1 MSAVVTFFSNESAQ
15 KILCSELAGARVK
28 CQEQKYSVAISGVMN
43 QVENHACQQCRRVA
57 SPVDGGVFFHLKGKQ
72 FAGILPVKS
81 CLDISCH
88 YEHNVLDYR
97 MNSNGVHVKMS
108 TDLQLAEVNMS
119 ICGYKEP
126 RLLMRGR
133 IQSVGESFVK
143 TFTHQVALLS
153 LAAQLHQARDDQP
166 LSALRGALM
175 TRLIPP
181 RNDATPVP
189 PSPEQLL
196 SSYSLLNR
204 PGGDWVICVI
214 WACNCPPEVANPVI

>member
-1 MSAVVTFFSNESAQ
+1 MSPVATFFSNESVQ
-15 KILCSELAGARVK
+15 EILCSELAGARVK

-57 SPVDGGVFFHLKGKQ
+57 SPLDGGVFFHLKGKQ

-119 ICGYKEP
+119 ICGYNPMEP

-133 IQSVGESFVK
+133 IQAMREKVLLK
-143 TFTHQVALLS
+143 LFTCQVALLS
-153 LAAQLHQARDDQP
+153 LAAQLHQARDDRS
-166 LSALRGALM
+166 LIALRGALL
-175 TRLIPP
+175 THLTPP
-181 RNDATPVP
+181 RNDGTPVP
-189 PSPEQLL
+189 PSEQL
-196 SSYSLLNR
+196 
-204 PGGDWVICVI
+204 V
-214 WACNCPPEVANPVI
+214 EVVGPFGQDAS

>member
-1 MSAVVTFFSNESAQ
+1 MQ

-28 CQEQKYSVAISGVMN
+28 CQEGKYSVAISGVMN
-43 QVENHACQQCRRVA
+43 QVENHACQQCRCVA

-119 ICGYKEP
+119 ICGYKPTEP

-133 IQSVGESFVK
+133 IQAARGKVWLKLFPCR
-143 TFTHQVALLS
+143 VALLS
-153 LAAQLHQARDDQP
+153 LAAQLHQARDD
-166 LSALRGALM
+166 LSLIALRGALL
-175 TRLIPP
+175 THLTPL
-181 RNDATPVP
+181 RNDGTPVP
-189 PSPEQLL
+189 PSPGQL
-196 SSYSLLNR
+196 
-204 PGGDWVICVI
+204 V
-214 WACNCPPEVANPVI
+214 EVVGPFGQDAS

>member
-1 MSAVVTFFSNESAQ
+1 MSAVATFFSNESVQ
-15 KILCSELAGARVK
+15 EILCSELAGARVK
-28 CQEQKYSVAISGVMN
+28 CQEQKYSVAICGVMN

-119 ICGYKEP
+119 ICGYNPTEP
-126 RLLMRGR
+126 RLLMRGHIHAMR
-133 IQSVGESFVK
+133 EKVLLK
-143 TFTHQVALLS
+143 LFTCQVALFS
-153 LAAQLHQARDDQP
+153 LAAQLHQARDDRS
-166 LSALRGALM
+166 LIAMRGALL
-175 TRLIPP
+175 THLTPP
-181 RNDATPVP
+181 RNGGTPVP
-189 PSPEQLL
+189 PPEQL
-196 SSYSLLNR
+196 
-204 PGGDWVICVI
+204 V
-214 WACNCPPEVANPVI
+214 EVVGPFGQDAS

>member
-1 MSAVVTFFSNESAQ
+1 MGRSKLACQQSSPFSNESVW

-43 QVENHACQQCRRVA
+43 QVENHACQQCRHVA
-57 SPVDGGVFFHLKGKQ
+57 SPMDGGVFFHLKGKQ

-119 ICGYKEP
+119 ICGYNLAEP
-126 RLLMRGR
+126 RLPMRGC
-133 IQSVGESFVK
+133 F
-143 TFTHQVALLS
+143 
-153 LAAQLHQARDDQP
+153 
-166 LSALRGALM
+166 
-175 TRLIPP
+175 
-181 RNDATPVP
+181 
-189 PSPEQLL
+189 
-196 SSYSLLNR
+196 
-204 PGGDWVICVI
+204 
-214 WACNCPPEVANPVI
+214 

>member
-1 MSAVVTFFSNESAQ
+1 MSAVVTFFSNESVQ
-15 KILCSELAGARVK
+15 KIPCSELVGARVK

-108 TDLQLAEVNMS
+108 TDLQLAEVNVS
-119 ICGYKEP
+119 ICGYNPTEP
-126 RLLMRGR
+126 RLLTRGR
-133 IQSVGESFVK
+133 IQAVREKVLLK
-143 TFTHQVALLS
+143 LFTCQVALLS
-153 LAAQLHQARDDQP
+153 LAAQLHLARDDRS
-166 LSALRGALM
+166 LIALL
-175 TRLIPP
+175 THLTP
-181 RNDATPVP
+181 RRSDGTLVP
-189 PSPEQLL
+189 PSEQL
-196 SSYSLLNR
+196 
-204 PGGDWVICVI
+204 V
-214 WACNCPPEVANPVI
+214 EVVGSFGQDAS